1 MNSFPDQTSGDIPV
15 EELRRAP
22 RFRVTSDVTS
32 YFASTPVRLVDIG
45 ATGLQIEHEN
55 GFRLGTLGMFTIATE
70 EPVEVRG
77 RVVWSHLTPGT
88 GKKYRSGVKI
98 EDDIEPLAGRLGRFV
113 RANASPDP
121 GSLERKREALRAR
134 EESRA
139 IASGAPQGEYVDEV
153 IAVVLQAREALS
165 QSPQEAIRWHN
176 RARYALATIDVS
188 PELRLAPHRTEALA
202 IWEYLDRRVGLHAIV
217 EILDSRS

>member
-1 MNSFPDQTSGDIPV
+1 MNSFPDRTPGNIPV

-22 RFRVTSDVTS
+22 RFRITADVTS
-32 YFASTPVRLVDIG
+32 YFASLPVRLVDIG

-55 GFRLGTLGMFTIATE
+55 GIRLGTLGMFTLATE
-70 EPVEVRG
+70 EPLEVRA
-77 RVVWSHLTPGT
+77 RVVWSHLTT
-88 GKKYRSGVKI
+88 GERKRYRSGAKI

-121 GSLERKREALRAR
+121 GSLERKREALRVR

-139 IASGAPQGEYVDEV
+139 IASGTAQGEYIDEM

-165 QSPQEAIRWHN
+165 QSPQEAVRWHN
-176 RARYALATIDVS
+176 RARYALATIEVS

-202 IWEYLDRRVGLHAIV
+202 IWEYLDRRVALQAIV
-217 EILDSRS
+217 EILDGRS